1 MKQYY
6 KYGIISSIICILAL
20 GIFFLWN
27 QSPKIRLHGKKK
39 VQILLNET
47 YEEPGATIQ
56 TILFQKKPTLKIEGD
71 IDTTKVGD
79 YKVYYKIKYRGKI
92 IQKERIVQVR
102 EQEEPIIILNGD
114 TKVKLCPGHTYLEQG
129 YEATDNYDGNLTDK
143 VVIHKLQ
150 TKWIY
155 TVEDSSH
162 NPYAIAREFIYEDN
176 ESPSIT
182 LKGSSVMTVYQDETY
197 QEPGYT
203 AFDNCDGDLTSEVKV
218 TGVIN
223 TKVKG
228 TYERKY
234 TVIDR
239 SGHITEE
246 TRVIRVTSKPIENGK
261 MIYLTF
267 DDGPSST
274 ITPGVLQILREENVK
289 ATFFIINH
297 SDSLDYLI
305 RQAYEDGH
313 TIAIHSYTHNY
324 RQIYTSE
331 ANFFEDLKCISDK
344 LERITGE
351 KPNIIRFP
359 GGSSNTISKF
369 NPGIMTR
376 LAKEVTNK
384 GYIYFDWNV
393 GSGDAGGVRS
403 AEEVYHNVTSSLG
416 NSTNVVLMHD
426 FEGNYYTLN
435 ALRDIIHYGKNNGY
449 TFANITE
456 TTPQIKHKIAN

>member
-6 KYGIISSIICILAL
+6 KYGWIISIICIFIV
-20 GIFFLWN
+20 GIFVFVN
-27 QSPKIRLHGKKK
+27 QTPKIKLKGNKKIQ
-39 VQILLNET
+39 VLLNET
-47 YEEPGATIQ
+47 YKELGATIK
-56 TILFQKKPTLKIEGD
+56 TTPFQKEPTLEIEGEV
-71 IDTTKVGD
+71 DTTKVGD
-79 YKVYYKIKYRGKI
+79 YKIYYKIQYKGKT
-92 IQKERIVQVR
+92 IQKERIIQVR
-102 EQEEPIIILNGD
+102 EQEKPIIILNGD
-114 TKVKLCPGHTYLEQG
+114 VNVKLCPNHTYLEQG
-129 YEATDNYDGNLTDK
+129 YEAIDDYDGNLTDK
-143 VVIHKLQ
+143 VIIHKLQ
-150 TKWIY
+150 NKWIY
-155 TVEDSSH
+155 AVEDSSH
-162 NPYAIAREFIYEDN
+162 NSYATAREFIYEDN
-176 ESPSIT
+176 ESPTIT
-182 LKGSSVMTVYQDETY
+182 LVGSSVVTVYQDEPY
-197 QEPGYT
+197 QEPGYI
-203 AFDNCDGDLTSEVKV
+203 AFDNCDGDLTNNVKV
-218 TGVIN
+218 TGVVN

-228 TYERKY
+228 IYERKY
-234 TVIDR
+234 TVADQ

-246 TRVIRVTSKPIENGK
+246 TRIIRVTPKPTENGK
-261 MIYLTF
+261 TIYLTF

-274 ITPGVLQILREENVK
+274 ITPGILQILREENVK
-289 ATFFIINH
+289 ATFFIVNH

-305 RQAYEDGH
+305 KQAYDDGH

-331 ANFFEDLKCISDK
+331 ANFFEDLNLMSAK

-351 KPNIIRFP
+351 KPYIIRFP
-359 GGSSNTISKF
+359 GGSSNTVSNF

-376 LAKEVTNK
+376 LVKEVTSK
-384 GYIYFDWNV
+384 GYIYFDWNI

-403 AEEVYHNVTSSLG
+403 TSQVYYNVTSSLA